1 MNFSNFNKRISKVTH
16 ELTETSK
23 KHNKLGETRDQTFQ
37 YNTKHSIRHKF
48 IVHS

>member
-1 MNFSNFNKRISKVTH
+1 MNFSNFNKRSLKVIH

-37 YNTKHSIRHKF
+37 YNTKHSMRDKF